1 MLLNRFEMN
10 TYKYTYDDFLVY
22 SLSYFGLSGIVEKKL
37 ITSTM
42 KDELYIKHVL
52 DVMNECNEM
61 DLSDRAKHFR
71 FLYKRF
77 CIKNKL
83 NKDQLISDML
93 NYCG

>member
-1 MLLNRFEMN
+1 MN
-10 TYKYTYDDFLVY
+10 TFNYTYDDFLVY

-37 ITSTM
+37 ITNTI
-42 KDELYIKHVL
+42 KDELYIKHAL
-52 DVMNECNEM
+52 DVMHECNEM

-71 FLYKRF
+71 LLYKRF
-77 CIKNKL
+77 CVKNKL

>member
-1 MLLNRFEMN
+1 
-10 TYKYTYDDFLVY
+10 
-22 SLSYFGLSGIVEKKL
+22 
-37 ITSTM
+37 M